1 MEEPYSGL
9 DSSSIKTLARDIGML
24 MLEKDKT
31 QKSEVFQAIKEL
43 KWLWV
48 VILFIVAIFS
58 VIIIQNKKLN
68 G

>member
-1 MEEPYSGL
+1 MAKDVGL
-9 DSSSIKTLARDIGML
+9 L

-48 VILFIVAIFS
+48 IIVAIVAVFV
-58 VIIIQNKKLN
+58 VIMIQNKKLN